1 MPAAKPAGKNVVA
14 GISSEAVKAA
24 TGRTWTEWF
33 RLLDKAGAKSLPHA
47 QIVRLLAP
55 YKKVGDWWRQMLTVG
70 YEQDRGLRK
79 AGQTSRGWQVS
90 RSRTLDA
97 PIAKV
102 FAAWQSPARR
112 GRWLTEGALD
122 VSSSTKHKY
131 LRGAWDDGASRIEVY
146 FTAKTPGRTQVAIQ
160 HNKLP
165 DQRSVERMRA
175 FWGRQLDNL
184 AAMLT
189 TTRAAGAK
197 G

>member
-1 MPAAKPAGKNVVA
+1 MPAAKPAGTIVVA

-24 TGRTWTEWF
+24 TGRPWTEWF

-90 RSRTLDA
+90 RSRTFDA
-97 PIAKV
+97 PIARV
-102 FAAWQSPARR
+102 FAAWRSPATR
-112 GRWLTEGALD
+112 GRWLTEGRLD
-122 VSSSTKHKY
+122 VSSATKHKC
-131 LRGAWDDGASRIEVY
+131 LRGAWDGGKTRIEVN
-146 FTAKTPGRTQVAIQ
+146 FTAKAPGRTQVSVQ
-160 HNKLP
+160 HSKLP

-175 FWGRQLDNL
+175 LWGRQLDSL
-184 AAMLT
+184 ATVLIKA
-189 TTRAAGAK
+189 RAAGSK